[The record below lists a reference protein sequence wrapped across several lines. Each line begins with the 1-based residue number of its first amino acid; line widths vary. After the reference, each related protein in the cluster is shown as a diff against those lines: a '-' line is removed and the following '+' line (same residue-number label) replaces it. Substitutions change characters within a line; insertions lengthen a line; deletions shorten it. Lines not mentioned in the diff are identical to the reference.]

1 VKDHKIH
8 YYLAG
13 NGGGPGGGNRGTGSQ
28 ITSWVEANFTTVTVG
43 SQTFYDLSQPL
54 N

>member
-1 VKDHKIH
+1 VKEHKIH

-13 NGGGPGGGNRGTGSQ
+13 NGGGPGGDRGTGSA
-28 ITSWVEANFTTVTVG
+28 ITSWVEANYTSVTVG